1 MIYIF
6 SKYYFQTDLYEH
18 LDVNAFFNKQLYYI
32 VWGKEGPAK
41 TPAYFSFLT
50 TKTYKWA
57 SAECLLYKADNLV
70 SLRFSYTKWEITN
83 KEKK

>member
-1 MIYIF
+1 MLTHFLTNNFTISYEVRKVLQKHLHIF
-6 SKYYFQTDLYEH
+6 F
-18 LDVNAFFNKQLYYI
+18 
-32 VWGKEGPAK
+32 
-41 TPAYFSFLT
+41 FLT

>member
-1 MIYIF
+1 ML
-6 SKYYFQTDLYEH
+6 TH
-18 LDVNAFFNKQLYYI
+18 FFNKQLYYI

-57 SAECLLYKADNLV
+57 RAECLLYKVDNLD
-70 SLRFSYTKWEITN
+70 SLRFSLHKVGDN
-83 KEKK
+83 KQRKK